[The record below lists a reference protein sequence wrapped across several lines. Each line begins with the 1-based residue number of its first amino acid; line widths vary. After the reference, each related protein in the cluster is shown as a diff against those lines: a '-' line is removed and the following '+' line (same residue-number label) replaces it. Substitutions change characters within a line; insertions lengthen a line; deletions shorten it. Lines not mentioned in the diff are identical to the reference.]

1 MRLRRAPW
9 FGPAAVA
16 AALSVAGPA
25 AAEQRFEVELKR
37 SFAACREMTELT
49 GKLAC
54 YDRLA
59 DRLTPPTFQGR
70 LTLQTDLFEIDRPTR
85 LRFESDGVIFV
96 MYLKDERGDVVQ
108 NLHIGGGGD
117 DSYMI
122 DKPGKYS
129 LHING
134 AESWRV
140 WIGPLP

>member
-1 MRLRRAPW
+1 MTGRRAAR
-9 FGPAAVA
+9 FAAAALAASAVA
-16 AALSVAGPA
+16 AGPA
-25 AAEQRFEVELKR
+25 VGDQRFEDDLKR
-37 SFAACREMTELT
+37 AFVACREMTEAAE
-49 GKLAC
+49 KLAC

-70 LTLQTDLFEIDRPTR
+70 LTLQTELFEIDRPTR

-108 NLHIGGGGD
+108 NLHIGGGGE
-117 DSYMI
+117 DSYLI

-134 AESWRV
+134 AEGWRV
-140 WIGPLP
+140 WIEPLP